1 MKITINNLLVESM
14 IDDIPSF
21 TKMDKAVLKFL
32 HKNKVTSDQET
43 YWENQVSFQIWDL
56 MKTFGLTDGNYIFKM
71 WKIYKDYNNILFD
84 DLSTI
89 GNYTSNDYDKA
100 ADVIIM
106 NYYVNNI
113 VGKMVY
119 PGWKVEL
126 LEPMEVMISEDMIT
140 MEIRNINHP
149 PTIFADLE
157 LSDMSRRQEVSF
169 ELLSMDEE
177 NLGEYYVDGGITRH
191 SDMIGQSSRVI
202 DPPQNLSDKALESYF
217 EEILDEAHEFIE
229 YYDEEI
235 NGYYNENRPDGGWAW
250 EN

>member
-1 MKITINNLLVESM
+1 MKITINNLLTESL

-32 HKNKVTSDQET
+32 HTNRPFDDGVN
-43 YWENQVSFQIWDL
+43 WEEPDSQQVWDL
-56 MKTFGLTDGNYIFKM
+56 MKTFGLKDGDYIFKM
-71 WKIYKDYNNILFD
+71 WNIYKNYNNILFND
-84 DLSTI
+84 ISTI

-106 NYYVNNI
+106 DYYANNI

-126 LEPMEVMISEDMIT
+126 LEPMEIMISEDMIT
-140 MEIRNINHP
+140 MEIRHLTYP
-149 PTIFADLE
+149 PTIFVDLN
-157 LSDMSRRQEVSF
+157 LSDMSRQQEISM

-177 NLGEYYVDGGITRH
+177 NLGEYFVDDGRSRH
-191 SDMIGQSSRVI
+191 RDMIGQSSRVI
-202 DPPQNLSDKALESYF
+202 DPPQNLSDKALERYF
-217 EEILDEAHEFIE
+217 GEILDEAHEFIE

-235 NGYYNENRPDGGWAW
+235 NEYYNENRPDGGWRW
-250 EN
+250 EQ

>member
-1 MKITINNLLVESM
+1 MKVTINNLLVESL

-32 HKNKVTSDQET
+32 HANHPVGDTV
-43 YWENQVSFQIWDL
+43 YWENRDSYHVWDL
-56 MKTFGLTDGNYIFKM
+56 MKTFGLNDGDYIFKM
-71 WKIYKDYNNILFD
+71 WNIYKNYKNILFD

-89 GNYTSNDYDKA
+89 GNYGPYDYDKA

-106 NYYVNNI
+106 NYYSNNV

-126 LEPMEVMISEDMIT
+126 LEPIDIMLSEDMIT
-140 MEIRNINHP
+140 MEIRHLTYP
-149 PTIFADLE
+149 PTIFADLN
-157 LSDMSRRQEVSF
+157 LSDMSRQQEISM

-177 NLGEYYVDGGITRH
+177 NLGEYFVDEGRSPH
-191 SDMIGQSSRVI
+191 RDMIGQSSRVI
-202 DPPQNLSDKALESYF
+202 DPPQNLSDKALERYF
-217 EEILDEAHEFIE
+217 GEILDEAHEFIE

-235 NGYYNENRPDGGWAW
+235 NEYYNENRPDGGWRW
-250 EN
+250 EQ

>member
-1 MKITINNLLVESM
+1 MKITINNLLTESL

-32 HKNKVTSDQET
+32 HANQPGGDSV
-43 YWENQVSFQIWDL
+43 YWENRDSYHLWDL
-56 MKTFGLTDGNYIFKM
+56 MKTFGLNDGDYIFKM
-71 WKIYKDYNNILFD
+71 WNIYKKYNNILFD
-84 DLSTI
+84 DLSTL

-106 NYYVNNI
+106 NYYTNNV

-126 LEPMEVMISEDMIT
+126 LEPIDIMLSEDMIT
-140 MEIRNINHP
+140 MEIRHLTYP
-149 PTIFADLE
+149 PTIFADLN
-157 LSDMSRRQEVSF
+157 LSDMSRQQEISM

-177 NLGEYYVDGGITRH
+177 NLGEYFVDEGRSQH
-191 SDMIGQSSRVI
+191 RDMIGQSSRVI
-202 DPPQNLSDKALESYF
+202 DPPQNLSDKALERYF
-217 EEILDEAHEFIE
+217 GEILDEAHEFIE

-235 NGYYNENRPDGGWAW
+235 ELYYKENAPEGGWPW
-250 EN
+250 HQ